1 MLSYQLISW
10 ISILSCLSTFVMP
23 LKKMNSRL
31 PIVSILVPIYNVES
45 YIERCAR
52 SLFEQTYPNLEFV
65 FVDDASPDKSIEILQ
80 QVIKDYPKWNKY
92 ISIIHH
98 DKNYGIAATRNKLID
113 NCNGEFLFHVDSD
126 DWIEPN
132 TIELFVK
139 KQYETNADVV
149 TGSYISHIIKDGS
162 EKTRKWIVPD
172 KVRLE
177 TLKDMLKVGSYVA
190 TWNRLIRCSLYRNNN
205 IRWVEGIDAGE
216 DKIITPRLIYCSRKV
231 ATCDTITYHY
241 NRNNTNS
248 YVNKLPHSLNIQL
261 QLIRSCQLNVEYFC
275 DKEAFLHEATNQE
288 LVERLKKMLELNFK
302 NGYRQGYNTML
313 TMLDGID
320 LKYWPLIGW
329 DRPKKRWLDHHYYL
343 KLMRNK
349 LRQLIK
355 RY

>member
-1 MLSYQLISW
+1 
-10 ISILSCLSTFVMP
+10 
-23 LKKMNSRL
+23 MNSRL
-31 PIVSILVPIYNVES
+31 PVVSILVPIYNVEP
-45 YIERCAR
+45 YIEQCAR

-80 QVIKDYPKWNKY
+80 QVIKDYPKWDEH
-92 ISIIHH
+92 ISIIRH
-98 DKNYGIAATRNKLID
+98 DKNYGIASTRNTLLD
-113 NCNGEFLFHVDSD
+113 NCNGEFLIHVDSD
-126 DWIEPN
+126 DWIEPKAVD
-132 TIELFVK
+132 LLVK
-139 KQYETNADVV
+139 RQLETNADVV
-149 TGSYISHIIKDGS
+149 TGSYILHTINEGI
-162 EKTRKWIVPD
+162 EKTRKWIVPNQD
-172 KVRLE
+172 RLE

-190 TWNRLIRCSLYRNNN
+190 IWNRLIRCSLYRNNN

-275 DKEAFLHEATNQE
+275 DKEAFLYEATNQE

>member
-1 MLSYQLISW
+1 
-10 ISILSCLSTFVMP
+10 
-23 LKKMNSRL
+23 MNSRL
-31 PIVSILVPIYNVES
+31 PVVSILVPIYNVEP
-45 YIERCAR
+45 YIEQCAR

-80 QVIKDYPKWNKY
+80 QVIKDYPKWDEH
-92 ISIIHH
+92 ISIIRH
-98 DKNYGIAATRNKLID
+98 DKNYGIAATRNTLLD
-113 NCNGEFLFHVDSD
+113 NCNGEFLIHVDSD

-190 TWNRLIRCSLYRNNN
+190 TWNRLIRCSLYRDNN
-205 IRWVEGIDAGE
+205 IRYVEDIDAGE
-216 DKIITPRLIYCSRKV
+216 DKIITPKLIYCSRKV
-231 ATCDTITYHY
+231 ATCDSITYHY
-241 NRNNTNS
+241 DLNNTNS
-248 YVNKLPHSLNIQL
+248 YVNILPHSLNIQL
-261 QLIRSCQLNVEYFC
+261 QLIRACLSNVEYFS
-275 DKEAFLHEATNQE
+275 DKEPFLYEATNQE
-288 LVERLKKMLELNFK
+288 LVERLKKMLELNLK
-302 NGYRQGYNTML
+302 NKNRQGYNTML
-313 TMLDGID
+313 AMLDETD
-320 LKYWPLIGW
+320 QKYWPLIGW

>member
-1 MLSYQLISW
+1 
-10 ISILSCLSTFVMP
+10 
-23 LKKMNSRL
+23 MNSGL
-31 PIVSILVPIYNVES
+31 PFVSILVPIYNVEP

-80 QVIKDYPKWNKY
+80 QVIKDYPKWDEH
-92 ISIIHH
+92 ISIIRH
-98 DKNYGIAATRNKLID
+98 DKNYGIAATRNTLLD
-113 NCNGEFLFHVDSD
+113 NCKGDFLFHVDSD

-190 TWNRLIRCSLYRNNN
+190 TWNRLIRSSLYRDNN
-205 IRWVEGIDAGE
+205 IRYVEDIDAGE
-216 DKIITPRLIYCSRKV
+216 DKIITPKLIYCSRKV
-231 ATCDTITYHY
+231 ATCDSITYHY
-241 NRNNTNS
+241 DLNNTNS
-248 YVNKLPHSLNIQL
+248 YVNILPHSLNIQL
-261 QLIRSCQLNVEYFC
+261 QLIRACLSNVEYFS
-275 DKEAFLHEATNQE
+275 DKEPFLYEATNQE
-288 LVERLKKMLELNFK
+288 LVERLKKMLELNLK
-302 NGYRQGYNTML
+302 NKNRQGYNTML
-313 TMLDGID
+313 AMLDETD
-320 LKYWPLIGW
+320 QKYWPLIGW